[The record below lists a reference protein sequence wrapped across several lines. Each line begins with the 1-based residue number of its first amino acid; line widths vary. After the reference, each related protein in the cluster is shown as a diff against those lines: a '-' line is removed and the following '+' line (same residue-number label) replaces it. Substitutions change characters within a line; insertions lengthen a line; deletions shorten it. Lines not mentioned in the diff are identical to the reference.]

1 MVAAQVQIGRV
12 VTVSLDAGRMEYVVD
27 AQQAFEVAVGVH
39 IAPTAGTEAV
49 FEDIGQ
55 FGIGVGGWQG
65 VEVTACQYG
74 VGAGNYQLA
83 DAVRLFGAFH
93 EVVVQ
98 GSDGALHDFCFT
110 TGVVTVGKSA
120 FPFPA
125 VLADAGGLQVVVEQT
140 DGVASQDNVA
150 LHATVGALLVGNEL
164 GIDERV
170 AAEHGDRKHSA
181 DRILSRDQGVAPVGK
196 YVADAVHREVFVVA
210 TFLEAEDVDF
220 LFFHVAG
227 DFLAGVACNLS
238 SELANVVGGYFQVS
252 VGIIAAVVPFG
263 NLLGEAELED
273 GKDISV
279 VEN

>member
-1 MVAAQVQIGRV
+1 M
-12 VTVSLDAGRMEYVVD
+12 
-27 AQQAFEVAVGVH
+27 
-39 IAPTAGTEAV
+39 
-49 FEDIGQ
+49 
-55 FGIGVGGWQG
+55 
-65 VEVTACQYG
+65 
-74 VGAGNYQLA
+74 
-83 DAVRLFGAFH
+83 
-93 EVVVQ
+93 
-98 GSDGALHDFCFT
+98 
-110 TGVVTVGKSA
+110 
-120 FPFPA
+120 
-125 VLADAGGLQVVVEQT
+125 
-140 DGVASQDNVA
+140 
-150 LHATVGALLVGNEL
+150 LVGNEL

-181 DRILSRDQGVAPVGK
+181 DRILGRDQGVAPVGK

-238 SELANVVGGYFQVS
+238 SEIANVVGGYFQVS

>member
-27 AQQAFEVAVGVH
+27 AQQTFEVAVGVH
-39 IAPTAGTEAV
+39 IAPTAGAEAV

-110 TGVVTVGKSA
+110 TGVVT
-120 FPFPA
+120 
-125 VLADAGGLQVVVEQT
+125 
-140 DGVASQDNVA
+140 
-150 LHATVGALLVGNEL
+150 
-164 GIDERV
+164 
-170 AAEHGDRKHSA
+170 
-181 DRILSRDQGVAPVGK
+181 
-196 YVADAVHREVFVVA
+196 
-210 TFLEAEDVDF
+210 
-220 LFFHVAG
+220 
-227 DFLAGVACNLS
+227 
-238 SELANVVGGYFQVS
+238 
-252 VGIIAAVVPFG
+252 
-263 NLLGEAELED
+263 
-273 GKDISV
+273 
-279 VEN
+279 ENA

>member
-164 GIDERV
+164 GD
-170 AAEHGDRKHSA
+170 
-181 DRILSRDQGVAPVGK
+181 
-196 YVADAVHREVFVVA
+196 
-210 TFLEAEDVDF
+210 
-220 LFFHVAG
+220 
-227 DFLAGVACNLS
+227 
-238 SELANVVGGYFQVS
+238 
-252 VGIIAAVVPFG
+252 
-263 NLLGEAELED
+263 
-273 GKDISV
+273 
-279 VEN
+279 

>member
-1 MVAAQVQIGRV
+1 M
-12 VTVSLDAGRMEYVVD
+12 
-27 AQQAFEVAVGVH
+27 
-39 IAPTAGTEAV
+39 
-49 FEDIGQ
+49 
-55 FGIGVGGWQG
+55 
-65 VEVTACQYG
+65 
-74 VGAGNYQLA
+74 
-83 DAVRLFGAFH
+83 
-93 EVVVQ
+93 
-98 GSDGALHDFCFT
+98 
-110 TGVVTVGKSA
+110 
-120 FPFPA
+120 
-125 VLADAGGLQVVVEQT
+125 VVEQT

-181 DRILSRDQGVAPVGK
+181 DRILGRDQGVAPVGK

-227 DFLAGVACNLS
+227 DFLAGVACNFS
-238 SELANVVGGYFQVS
+238 SEIANVVGGYFQVS

-279 VEN
+279 IEN